1 MHSKQNKIHKDMEYI
16 ENVFNSLQ
24 NRFTDVIMILVVLY
38 PVREPDL
45 RQITMMNKKIDKGA
59 IFYGQPN

>member
-1 MHSKQNKIHKDMEYI
+1 VHNKQNRIHKDMEYI

-45 RQITMMNKKIDKGA
+45 RQITMMNKK
-59 IFYGQPN
+59 